1 MKSATL
7 FSRLAQRFAGL
18 AIAVTAR
25 APIGARMRWDDL
37 AYLDKKKPA

>member
-7 FSRLAQRFAGL
+7 LSRFAQHFAGL

-25 APIGARMRWDDL
+25 APIGAGMRWDDL